1 MDTFLVHI
9 NRYEEYE
16 YIFGKIYELG
26 YDNIQSELEI
36 DMIFVVKSIIEMK
49 KNIFLMVKLSLFSI
63 LGVWRTNVRRVEFYI
78 LFMGLKN
85 ITLKKR

>member
-26 YDNIQSELEI
+26 YDNI
-36 DMIFVVKSIIEMK
+36 
-49 KNIFLMVKLSLFSI
+49 
-63 LGVWRTNVRRVEFYI
+63 
-78 LFMGLKN
+78 
-85 ITLKKR
+85 

>member
-1 MDTFLVHI
+1 
-9 NRYEEYE
+9 
-16 YIFGKIYELG
+16 
-26 YDNIQSELEI
+26 
-36 DMIFVVKSIIEMK
+36 MIFVVKSIIEMK